1 MNFLKLTILFSLFVF
16 VNCSGMKIRVFE
28 KKDNLDRV
36 SSVFYYKGNLISKS
50 EEIKYYGNSHNPSRI
65 IYKIRSGN
73 RLVPYKE
80 EEYSF
85 EANNLVKLSF
95 FIFKN
100 EKRLNTGMIKY
111 YYTNNKQI
119 RIEYYEREKS
129 LNKIIIFG
137 LDQYEYSDGK
147 LNTRRI
153 IEYEVNPGTGKPMQI
168 GHFYLR
174 YRNGKIDSMKLSILD
189 RKSKKIIEK
198 IINDSELV
206 HDKIDDIEKY
216 YIRRSRGK
224 DFLKQ

>member
-1 MNFLKLTILFSLFVF
+1 MKFLKTLILFSLLVIF
-16 VNCSGMKIRVFE
+16 NCSSMKIRVFE

-36 SSVFYYKGNLISKS
+36 SRVFYYEGNIISKS

-73 RLVPYKE
+73 RLIPYKE
-80 EEYSF
+80 EEYYF
-85 EANNLVKLSF
+85 TANNLVKLSF
-95 FIFKN
+95 FVIKN
-100 EKRLNTGMIKY
+100 GKRLNTGMIKY
-111 YYTNNKQI
+111 YYKNNKQI
-119 RIEYYEREKS
+119 RVEYYEREKS

-137 LDQYEYSDGK
+137 LDQYEYSDGR
-147 LNTRRI
+147 LNGRRI

-168 GHFYLR
+168 GHFYIR
-174 YRNGKIDSMKLSILD
+174 YKSGKMASMKLSILD

-198 IINDSELV
+198 IINDSVLV

-224 DFLKQ
+224 DFLKK